1 MPAATGPSLPTTRL
15 PPPSDVACHD
25 DTVTHPADRHIQRLT
40 TPRAAA
46 FAGVLFALLF
56 GTALV
61 LIRTALPE
69 GGALG
74 DQWVTGASGR
84 LRIAVV
90 LMPFSGIAFL
100 WFIGVVRDGL
110 GQLEDKFFST
120 VFIGSGLLFL
130 AMIFASTAVGAGL
143 LKSKEFITS
152 PGARTEVAAFGQG
165 LLVALS
171 NTYALRMA
179 AVFMIS
185 LATIWLRTRLM
196 PRWLVIV
203 TYLVALSVL
212 IASDISLWMTVT
224 FPIWVL
230 IVSLLTLVRA
240 GVIDLP
246 GEDDVSP
253 RSAPTRSPDTA

>member
-1 MPAATGPSLPTTRL
+1 M
-15 PPPSDVACHD
+15 
-25 DTVTHPADRHIQRLT
+25 THPADRTLRHLS

-56 GTALV
+56 GAVLV
-61 LIRTALPE
+61 LIRTALPA
-69 GGALG
+69 GGQLG
-74 DQWVTGASGR
+74 SQWVDGSSQR
-84 LRIAVV
+84 LRLAVL
-90 LMPFSGIAFL
+90 LMPFAGIAFL

-110 GQLEDKFFST
+110 GALEDKFFAT

-143 LKSKEFITS
+143 LASKEFLAE
-152 PGARTEVAAFGQG
+152 PGTRTEVAAFGQA
-165 LLVALS
+165 LLISLS

-185 LATIWLRTRLM
+185 LATIWMRTHLM

-203 TYLVALSVL
+203 TYLVALSILV
-212 IASDISLWMTVT
+212 ASDISLWVTVA
-224 FPIWVL
+224 FPVWVL
-230 IVSLLTLVRA
+230 VVSLLILVRA

-246 GEDDVSP
+246 GDDDDLSP
-253 RSAPTRSPDTA
+253 RSDSAHSPDKD

>member
-1 MPAATGPSLPTTRL
+1 M
-15 PPPSDVACHD
+15 
-25 DTVTHPADRHIQRLT
+25 THSVDRQIRRLT

-56 GTALV
+56 GAALV
-61 LIRTALPE
+61 LIRISLPA
-69 GGALG
+69 GGLRG
-74 DQWVTGASGR
+74 SQWVDGSSAR
-84 LRIAVV
+84 LRIAIV
-90 LMPFSGIAFL
+90 LMPFAGIAFL

-110 GQLEDKFFST
+110 GTLEDKFFST
-120 VFIGSGLLFL
+120 VFIGSGLTFL

-143 LKSKEFITS
+143 LKSKEFVADG
-152 PGARTEVAAFGQG
+152 GARTEVAAFGQG

-185 LATIWLRTRLM
+185 LATIWLRTQLM
-196 PRWLVIV
+196 PKWLVIV
-203 TYLVALSVL
+203 TYLVALCVL
-212 IASDISLWMTVT
+212 IASDTSLWMTVA

-230 IVSLLTLVRA
+230 VVSLVMLVRA

-246 GEDDVSP
+246 GDDDVSP
-253 RSAPTRSPDTA
+253 RTDSTRSPDTA